1 MGAALSDD
9 RCDSG
14 MNSEPSSELSLVQLD
29 SALPTGQQ
37 VVADHRSE
45 SSRPSRIRKPT
56 QFLRSTDLYENT
68 IFRFPKFVPDSSCDV
83 DAEMKGEVCDDAAP
97 VKSSLKTAPVQH
109 SMEVKSQRRRRRTPS
124 PNGHADQDQANSN
137 KRYRDSAQASSSSN
151 AASSHSQPPS
161 LSPSVAARMGL
172 RQTVNHKFFPRQPAS
187 ALQNGSSNSHHGSRH
202 LSHLSLRHV
211 SLAHRGVDAPMPPPA
226 SRRPAIPARPASSQ
240 GSHFPV
246 NVSSKL
252 MSNRSNASVSNGSD
266 SSSAHRKG
274 GSNKSAPRPNP
285 DVSNKSKDPVNSNRN
300 GVVGKKESEKE
311 KDRDPKDKDG
321 KTNKREPVAGNEGD
335 GSKEDETGS
344 TASSAASVVVAKP
357 HRKDW
362 GLQEVDA
369 VGRTRPPFASTL
381 LFHGALQPGIRP
393 DGLPAAPG
401 HWVIKRWSGGKSAR
415 RRAEIEV
422 HEKIRSHPHRNLVEI
437 LSVHPVDGV
446 LMEYCRDGDLQTQ
459 MATGRRTYTPL
470 PTIVAQFRG
479 MMEGLCHLHLRL
491 DIVHSDI
498 SPRNIFLRKS
508 ECVLGDFGHSYL
520 VGRHEPTRSSVAM
533 QGASFVAPEVERGD
547 VSTKASDVFSCGRIL
562 AEMLAAAAQFSE
574 YHSEQRSL
582 GRILGSI
589 ADSMCRADPQA
600 RVTVR
605 GVMKRLDRLAIRER
619 RAPPPT

>member
-1 MGAALSDD
+1 
-9 RCDSG
+9 
-14 MNSEPSSELSLVQLD
+14 
-29 SALPTGQQ
+29 
-37 VVADHRSE
+37 
-45 SSRPSRIRKPT
+45 
-56 QFLRSTDLYENT
+56 
-68 IFRFPKFVPDSSCDV
+68 
-83 DAEMKGEVCDDAAP
+83 
-97 VKSSLKTAPVQH
+97 
-109 SMEVKSQRRRRRTPS
+109 
-124 PNGHADQDQANSN
+124 
-137 KRYRDSAQASSSSN
+137 
-151 AASSHSQPPS
+151 
-161 LSPSVAARMGL
+161 
-172 RQTVNHKFFPRQPAS
+172 
-187 ALQNGSSNSHHGSRH
+187 
-202 LSHLSLRHV
+202 
-211 SLAHRGVDAPMPPPA
+211 MPPPA
-226 SRRPAIPARPASSQ
+226 SRRPALPGRPASSQ
-240 GSHFPV
+240 GSHISANGASKSAPTRNSAPV
-246 NVSSKL
+246 S
-252 MSNRSNASVSNGSD
+252 AGGD
-266 SSSAHRKG
+266 SSSAQRKSS
-274 GSNKSAPRPNP
+274 SNKSAPRPNP
-285 DVSNKSKDPVNSNRN
+285 DLTNKSKDPPNSNRN
-300 GVVGKKESEKE
+300 GLVSKKDIDKEKE
-311 KDRDPKDKDG
+311 RDVKDKDV
-321 KTNKREPVAGNEGD
+321 KTNKREPVASNEGD

-344 TASSAASVVVAKP
+344 TASSTASVIVTKP

-381 LFHGALQPGIRP
+381 LFHGALQPGIRS

-479 MMEGLCHLHLRL
+479 IMEGLCHLHLRL

-547 VSTKASDVFSCGRIL
+547 VSTKASDVYSCGRIL

-574 YHSEQRSL
+574 YHNEQRSL

-589 ADSMCRADPQA
+589 ADSMCRADPQT
-600 RVTVR
+600 RVTAR
-605 GVMKRLDRLAIRER
+605 AVMKRLDRLAIRDR
-619 RAPPPT
+619 RAPPST